1 MRRWWFKLALII
13 STACLLIMLLPAS
26 RGGAAAGLA
35 SDYNTSDEQ
44 AAAALQS
51 WYNINAGNWNSLGRW
66 QWANAVDALENT
78 YTRTNG
84 MEYGYAMSDTY
95 DQNVSGNFIND
106 AGYDDEG
113 WWALA
118 WLRAYD
124 LTGNSRYL
132 SMAKTIFSDMSTNGW
147 DTAVCGGGMWW
158 NKAKTYKN
166 AITNELFLTIAARLH
181 QRTPGDSGSGS
192 YLDWA
197 NREWTWFSNSG
208 MINSANLINDGL
220 TASCVNNGQTTWTYN
235 QGIIL
240 GGLTDLYKITGNS
253 TYLSKAESI
262 ANATLSNLVYSSG
275 ILREPCEPSGC
286 GSDGE
291 QFKGLFMRNLAYLY
305 DEDHQAS
312 YYQFLATNANSLWA
326 NDRNGSNQLGLI
338 WAGPFDTA
346 TPARQ
351 SSAMIPMS
359 VLAEPW
365 TQGAAFARGAQDPS
379 FGHNLGSA
387 AGPQGW
393 ACSST
398 TCTTANHMIYGPYIS
413 YLPLG
418 THTVH
423 FHLSVSTT
431 STSTAS
437 LVTLDVR
444 ESNGGNTLASS
455 TVPWSTFSSAN
466 AAQDF
471 SLTYTNTT
479 SGDPVEFRVYWNNV
493 SGAPTL
499 TVSDIVV
506 DGGTSNWVA
515 SNLNHSVGRLDSLN
529 AWEADPVRDTHSDFL
544 SWGPYTTMPGTGSY
558 TAYFELKEDNFN
570 LDTSAVATIDVRD
583 NETGQIVASQN
594 ILRNNFPDTLYHLFP
609 LTFSAVSGHHYEFR
623 VYWDYSPSAP
633 RLTERGV
640 YVQPAI
646 HDTQIS
652 LPYNLRGIGTSAG
665 NANLDGVGDALK
677 PLPGTSVL
685 ANYHSYQLGSTG
697 SGTSNVLR
705 GGAGVS
711 ANLPAGSY
719 QELHILATGI
729 NGNQLS
735 QPFTVT
741 YTDNSTATQNISLSD
756 WFASSPQPNERFAV
770 TMDTRWGPS
779 STQYG
784 NIHLFDYTIVLNSGK
799 TVKSLTLPNN
809 SNVIVVALTLSTN
822 G

>member
-1 MRRWWFKLALII
+1 
-13 STACLLIMLLPAS
+13 
-26 RGGAAAGLA
+26 
-35 SDYNTSDEQ
+35 
-44 AAAALQS
+44 
-51 WYNINAGNWNSLGRW
+51 
-66 QWANAVDALENT
+66 
-78 YTRTNG
+78 
-84 MEYGYAMSDTY
+84 
-95 DQNVSGNFIND
+95 
-106 AGYDDEG
+106 
-113 WWALA
+113 
-118 WLRAYD
+118 
-124 LTGNSRYL
+124 
-132 SMAKTIFSDMSTNGW
+132 
-147 DTAVCGGGMWW
+147 
-158 NKAKTYKN
+158 
-166 AITNELFLTIAARLH
+166 
-181 QRTPGDSGSGS
+181 
-192 YLDWA
+192 
-197 NREWTWFSNSG
+197 
-208 MINSANLINDGL
+208 
-220 TASCVNNGQTTWTYN
+220 GQTTWTYN

-262 ANATLSNLVYSSG
+262 ANATLSNLVYPSG

-387 AGPQGW
+387 AGTQGW

-418 THTVH
+418 THTIH
-423 FHLSVSTT
+423 FHLSVSAT

-493 SGAPTL
+493 SDAPTL

-544 SWGPYTTMPGTGSY
+544 SWGPYTTMPGTSSY

-583 NETGQIVASQN
+583 NETGQVVASQN

-646 HDTQIS
+646 HDTQVS

-697 SGTSNVLR
+697 SGASNVLR

-770 TMDTRWGPS
+770 AMDTRWGPS